1 MEQKNFDEVATAYK
15 QVKEIGAALK
25 ADYLKTC
32 SDIELA
38 QGELEALPL
47 APVPFEDMKAAILD
61 FVDASG
67 ERHAVRTRAFITDFA
82 NGKTACNGGAGGMGV
97 DYKDVGKPLSFGV
110 LQSAIFSDN
119 SATAANNARI
129 LTGGVAAYFDQALY
143 CFCGQLI
150 RDGLQKTMDGM
161 TPAEFGYDKINP
173 KEVGSPRHERVA
185 TIAAL
190 EERLV
195 ELLSRKRDLEGK
207 ILTLGFEI
215 PPTAKRKP

>member
-1 MEQKNFDEVATAYK
+1 M
-15 QVKEIGAALK
+15 
-25 ADYLKTC
+25 
-32 SDIELA
+32 
-38 QGELEALPL
+38 

-67 ERHAVRTRAFITDFA
+67 ERHVARIRAFITDFA
-82 NGKTACNGGAGGMGV
+82 NGKTACNGGAGLLGV

-119 SATAANNARI
+119 SASAANNARI

-150 RDGLQKTMDGM
+150 REGLQKTMDCM
-161 TPAEFGYDKINP
+161 TPAEFGYDKI
-173 KEVGSPRHERVA
+173 KAEHIGTPRHERVA
-185 TIAAL
+185 AIAAL

-195 ELLSRKRDLEGK
+195 ELRSHKSDLEGK

>member
-1 MEQKNFDEVATAYK
+1 MEQKNFDEVATAYQ

-25 ADYLKTC
+25 AEYLKTC

-38 QGELEALPL
+38 KGELEVLPL

-67 ERHAVRTRAFITDFA
+67 ERHAARIRAFITDFA
-82 NGKTACNGGAGGMGV
+82 NGKTACNGGGGGMGV
-97 DYKDVGKPLSFGV
+97 DYNDVGKPLSFDV

-119 SATAANNARI
+119 SATSANNARI
-129 LTGGVAAYFDQALY
+129 LTGGVTAYFDQVLY

-150 RDGLQKTMDGM
+150 REGLKKTMDSM
-161 TPAEFGYDKINP
+161 TPGEFGYDKIRP
-173 KEVGSPRHERVA
+173 SEVGTPRHERVA
-185 TIAAL
+185 AIAAL
-190 EERLV
+190 EQRLA
-195 ELLSRKRDLEGK
+195 ELRSRKRDLEGK